1 MNVKDVVNRV
11 VEKYKTRNPYE
22 LADLMDIY
30 VIKHEL
36 GKIKGYFLEI
46 YGVKQ
51 IILNSSLNYHDEMLV
66 LAHEIG
72 HVVMHKANVSFWAKN
87 TFLSEDKLELEA
99 NKFAVELLIPDNFLE
114 ENHEYTTSQISKIL
128 GYPEDLIQLRLK

>member
-1 MNVKDVVNRV
+1 MKIRDVVNRV

-22 LADLMDIY
+22 LADLMGIY
-30 VIKHEL
+30 VVKHEL

-51 IILNSSLNYHDEMLV
+51 IILNSSLNPHEEILV

-72 HVVMHKANVSFWAKN
+72 HVVMHKANVLFWAKN

-99 NKFAVELLIPDNFLE
+99 NKFAVELLISDSFLE
-114 ENHEYTTSQISKIL
+114 ENKEYTTSQISRIL
-128 GYPEDLIQLRLK
+128 GYSEDLIKLRLK